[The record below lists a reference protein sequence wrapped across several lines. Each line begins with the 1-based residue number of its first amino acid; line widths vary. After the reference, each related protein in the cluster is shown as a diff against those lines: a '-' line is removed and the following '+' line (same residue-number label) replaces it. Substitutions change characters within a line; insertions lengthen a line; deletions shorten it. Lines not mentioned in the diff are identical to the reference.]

1 VKKLYIIRHAK
12 SSWDSDAKSDFNRPL
27 NKRGKRD
34 APMMGEVLKKLAVMP
49 DIILSSS
56 AKRTTMTALIVA
68 EKIGYDK
75 EIVFEDELYLA
86 SDSEI
91 YNQIKRVDDDKD
103 SVFIIAHNPGV
114 TNFINRFSDDYISN
128 LPTCGIF
135 AMEFDVDS
143 FKDIKPRSGKKLFF
157 EYPKKYI

>member
-1 VKKLYIIRHAK
+1 MKKLYIIRHAK

-103 SVFIIAHNPGV
+103 SLFIIAHNPGV
-114 TNFINRFSDDYISN
+114 TNFINRFSDDYILN

>member
-34 APMMGEVLKKLAVMP
+34 APMMGEVLKELAVMP

-75 EIVFEDELYLA
+75 EIVFENELYLA

-114 TNFINRFSDDYISN
+114 TNFINRFSDDYILN